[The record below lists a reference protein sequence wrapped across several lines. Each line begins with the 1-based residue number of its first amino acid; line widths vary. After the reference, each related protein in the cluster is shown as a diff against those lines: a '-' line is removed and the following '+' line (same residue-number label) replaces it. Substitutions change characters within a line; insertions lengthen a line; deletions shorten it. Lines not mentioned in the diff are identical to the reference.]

1 MRRQGISLLELIL
14 VIAILAILIGL
25 LLPAVQR
32 VRVAALRTAN
42 QNNLRQITLALH
54 HYAADHNSR
63 WPTVD
68 ASPKRRVMMGGI
80 PGLTVGPMV
89 FRDTIPYLL
98 GSHYLNNPLP
108 ANVPLFI
115 NPADPL
121 GRDIVAGR
129 YGSGQD
135 VCSYAANAQVFNG
148 PPVFPGSIPDG
159 TSNTILLAEH
169 YVLCGPFVPVPGG
182 YPLRQPSW
190 FKWGTWIGPNPAID
204 RRPSFA
210 DGGPLFGGDNPGDV
224 YPMPDGRGG
233 ARPSRPGVTFQVA
246 PNRNDCDPNLPQ
258 TYFQA
263 GMTVAL
269 ADGSVRTVAPGVSEA
284 AFWAAVT
291 PAGGEVMSDW

>member
-98 GSHYLNNPLP
+98 GSHYLNSPLP
-108 ANVPLFI
+108 ANVPLLLNCTF
-115 NPADPL
+115 PL
-121 GRDIVAGR
+121 L
-129 YGSGQD
+129 
-135 VCSYAANAQVFNG
+135 
-148 PPVFPGSIPDG
+148 P
-159 TSNTILLAEH
+159 
-169 YVLCGPFVPVPGG
+169 
-182 YPLRQPSW
+182 
-190 FKWGTWIGPNPAID
+190 
-204 RRPSFA
+204 
-210 DGGPLFGGDNPGDV
+210 
-224 YPMPDGRGG
+224 
-233 ARPSRPGVTFQVA
+233 PGVPPPPAGVIQVPSPRRYVVAVA
-246 PNRNDCDPNLPQ
+246 P
-258 TYFQA
+258 A
-263 GMTVAL
+263 GSLATV
-269 ADGSVRTVAPGVSEA
+269 TAPSA
-284 AFWAAVT
+284 MSAVLMV
-291 PAGGEVMSDW
+291 PSAILGEVTLLGAISAVPTEPSVILVEETELSGISPVVFAYNAYGTLSN